1 MSFSLQKNYEM
12 EQKYDDKTQK
22 GLSDINTQNKKIVAI
37 DPKYIYIIGL
47 IAGTCSS
54 IAFFPQ
60 VVKAYKNK
68 EATAITW
75 ITLVLAIVGQSLW
88 LTYGTLSK
96 DSVIRIFA
104 SITICMYILL
114 TLTKFIFTTKDKNN
128 CPPCPVFYPN
138 Y

>member
-1 MSFSLQKNYEM
+1 MSFSLQRNYEM
-12 EQKYDDKTQK
+12 EHKYHATKPK
-22 GLSDINTQNKKIVAI
+22 GLYDINTQNIKIVAI

-60 VVKAYKNK
+60 VIKAYKNK
-68 EATAITW
+68 EATTITW
-75 ITLVLAIVGQSLW
+75 ITLLLAIVGQSLW
-88 LTYGTLSK
+88 LTYGTLNK

-104 SITICMYILL
+104 GITICMYILL
-114 TLTKFIFTTKDKNN
+114 SLTKFIFTTKDKSN
-128 CPPCPVFYPN
+128 CPPCPN